1 MSLEDN
7 FQTHIL
13 DQHRIAKE
21 ATGYKAPLFKRM
33 VNERGALQAAKDLLN
48 GPNRISEGLTNLV
61 LYGRLDLSLE
71 ANVIKHEWRSLFNVE
86 QLETAVRRLNELDCP
101 VDNEVIQYIEKLKS
115 GNKIKSERKSYTT
128 NSIIRDQGLPKIIKE
143 LYEYK
148 CQICNTRLE
157 AQNYWYA
164 EAAHI
169 KPLGSPH
176 EGEDALENILCL
188 CPNHHKLFD
197 IGGISIDND
206 FTVKPLNTK
215 LNIANGHNIDLSS
228 IQYHR
233 NWCAKANK

>member
-1 MSLEDN
+1 MSIEET

-33 VNERGALQAAKDLLN
+33 VNERGALQTAKDLLN
-48 GPNRISEGLTNLV
+48 GPNRISDGLTNLV
-61 LYGRLDLSLE
+61 LHSRLDLSLE
-71 ANVIKHEWRSLFNVE
+71 ANVIKPEWRSLFNLE
-86 QLETAVRRLNELDCP
+86 QLETAIKRLNELDYT
-101 VDNEVIQYIEKLKS
+101 VDNEVTQYIEKLKS
-115 GNKIKSERKSYTT
+115 NNRRKPERKSYTT
-128 NSIIRDQGLPKIIKE
+128 NSIIRDQGIPKKIKE

-157 AQNYWYA
+157 AHNYWYA

-169 KPLGSPH
+169 KPLGDPH
-176 EGEDALENILCL
+176 EGDDMLENILCL

-197 IGGISIDND
+197 IGGIFIEND

-215 LNIANGHNIDLSS
+215 LNIANGHTIDLSS

-233 NWCAKANK
+233 NWCEKANK